1 MKNKR
6 KKVNESMVR
15 WDTIENYIKHYSL
28 EYDIID
34 KFVINGYPILI
45 GQQSKT
51 CKLAF
56 LITPSH
62 AGNLLLG
69 DLKTVN
75 NLSEHELFNLMV
87 ESKKMIGLKGYDI
100 PLLVCTCRLASTKG
114 SEPVLSLN
122 RFLIL

>member
-15 WDTIENYIKHYSL
+15 WDAIEKYIKQYSL
-28 EYDIID
+28 KYEIVD
-34 KFVINGYPILI
+34 KFVLNGYPVLI
-45 GQQSKT
+45 GQQSKN

-62 AGNLLLG
+62 AGHLLAG
-69 DLKTVN
+69 DLTTITD
-75 NLSEHELFNLMV
+75 LSEHELFNLMV
-87 ESKKMIGLKGYDI
+87 ESKKTIGLKGYDV